1 MVISDTWLRL
11 VCHLF
16 CSYHVDFDGICER
29 NHIFITNPCLFW
41 PIPRVLVSQTKRNTQ
56 GHHSSGVVKK
66 RVRFRSG
73 REKKKV
79 ITQHDPHLPRFFTPL
94 LLSPSS
100 IWHYLSPTEFQE
112 QPMLILPNL
121 LAPFL
126 LYIVCPKEAIPLSGS
141 GKISSTNYPKSNY
154 TASRNCTWNITAPAD
169 KIIMFTFTDFVLSEC
184 SASPCSDS
192 CSYVEL
198 YDGGSTSSPSLG
210 RFCQGSSWNEPQL
223 STRNQMFVMF
233 HPGQKVDRG
242 FEAKYES
249 TMAGGEYPV
258 NSILNILF
266 YKHQIFLCAKLVSTR
281 YETDHAPS
289 FNLFHTSTFLGDRQ
303 TFAAHHD
310 HSKLLSLSFERASV

>member
-1 MVISDTWLRL
+1 MS
-11 VCHLF
+11 LF
-16 CSYHVDFDGICER
+16 CTYHAHFDGICER
-29 NHIFITNPCLFW
+29 NHISIINPCLFW
-41 PIPRVLVSQTKRNTQ
+41 PIPRVLVSQTERNTQ
-56 GHHSSGVVKK
+56 GHHNSGVVKK
-66 RVRFRSG
+66 RVRFGSG

-79 ITQHDPHLPRFFTPL
+79 ITQHDPLLPRFFTPF

-100 IWHYLSPTEFQE
+100 IWHCLSPTEFPE
-112 QPMLILPNL
+112 QPMLILPHSH
-121 LAPFL
+121 APFSL
-126 LYIVCPKEAIPLSGS
+126 FTVCPKEAIPLSGS

-169 KIIMFTFTDFVLSEC
+169 KIVMFTFTDFVLSEC

-198 YDGGSTSSPSLG
+198 YDGGSTSSPLLR

-233 HPGQKVDRG
+233 HPGQTVDRG

-249 TMAGGEYPV
+249 TMAGGEYPL

-266 YKHQIFLCAKLVSTR
+266 YKH
-281 YETDHAPS
+281 
-289 FNLFHTSTFLGDRQ
+289 
-303 TFAAHHD
+303 
-310 HSKLLSLSFERASV
+310 

>member
-1 MVISDTWLRL
+1 MQ
-11 VCHLF
+11 
-16 CSYHVDFDGICER
+16 
-29 NHIFITNPCLFW
+29 N
-41 PIPRVLVSQTKRNTQ
+41 
-56 GHHSSGVVKK
+56 SSGVVKE
-66 RVRFRSG
+66 RVQFGSG
-73 REKKKV
+73 RKKKTL
-79 ITQHDPHLPRFFTPL
+79 ITQHNPPLPRFFAPL
-94 LLSPSS
+94 LLSRSS
-100 IWHYLSPTEFQE
+100 IWYCVLPTECPE
-112 QPMLILPNL
+112 QPLVILHTHMLL
-121 LAPFL
+121 FS
-126 LYIVCPKEAIPLSGS
+126 LYTVCPKEAIHLSGS

-169 KIIMFTFTDFVLSEC
+169 KIVNFTFTDFVLSEC
-184 SASPCSDS
+184 SASTCSDS

-210 RFCQGSSWNEPQL
+210 RLCQGSSWNKPQL
-223 STRNQMFVMF
+223 SSGNQMFVMF
-233 HPGQKVDRG
+233 HPGQTVDRG

-249 TMAGGEYPV
+249 TTTDREYPL

-281 YETDHAPS
+281 YETDHTPS